1 MDKSSCEEI
10 RSGALAHL
18 IPVFYQP
25 LVLELSE
32 SKLFMAD
39 KLREEAR
46 ASFLDRVGQQLME
59 PEELKLM
66 MQEIQK
72 WMSSRS
78 ESSTVD
84 PTLINYEEFGQL
96 RSLVSEKAKVFFTAR
111 TFCRLLRSDPYGR
124 IGVNELMQY
133 IMRKTW
139 IYQTRIS
146 LGQYDVTGLGWL
158 MERDVELY
166 ITDISA
172 TIPQLAHIDESL
184 MPFYTC
190 MAYKRF
196 FFFLDRKRLG
206 KIRITDMIA
215 SGFVDEL
222 LELRDVDNTNQLQ
235 DEENSQDAENN
246 NAEIGK
252 NWFSLANVLNLY
264 GIYMNLDADGNGMLS
279 KKELMAYGSGTLTE
293 EFVGRVFEELA
304 MDNKQDPADSF
315 SLNYFFRGIQRAMEA
330 SGCMVVKFE
339 NINDELFDM
348 IKPKKHDQIT
358 YDDLLRSKCGGI
370 FINILIHLDGF
381 LSYENREFSNLVAY
395 TDEVELVSL
404 RADVIISLV
413 NNNFY
418 CNVKL
423 ILCHCYLQFYF
434 LNDRIELVGRSF

>member
-1 MDKSSCEEI
+1 LFRKMDKSSCEEI

-18 IPVFYQP
+18 IPVFYRP
-25 LVLELSE
+25 PVLEASE
-32 SKLFMAD
+32 SRHFMAA
-39 KLREEAR
+39 KLRDEAR
-46 ASFLDRVGQQLME
+46 SLFLDRVGQQLME

-72 WMSSRS
+72 WMSSRC

-139 IYQTRIS
+139 ICQTRIS

-190 MAYKRF
+190 MGYKRF
-196 FFFLDRKRLG
+196 FFFLDRKRVG

-222 LELRDVDNTNQLQ
+222 LELRDADNANDQLQ
-235 DEENSQDAENN
+235 DENSQDAENN
-246 NAEIGK
+246 NNAPVGK
-252 NWFSLANVLNLY
+252 NWFSLANVLNVY

-279 KKELMAYGSGTLTE
+279 RKELMSYGSGTLTE
-293 EFVGRVFEELA
+293 EFVGRVFEEYMTFDGEMDFKGFVDFKLA
-304 MDNKQDPADSF
+304 MDNKQDPAGLAYFFRLFDIRQKGYLDSF

-330 SGCMVVKFE
+330 SGCMIVKFE

-348 IKPKKHDQIT
+348 IKPKKHGQIT
-358 YDDLLRSKCGGI
+358 YDDLVRSKCGGV

-381 LSYENREFSNLVAY
+381 LTYENREFSNLVAY
-395 TDEVELVSL
+395 TEEGDE
-404 RADVIISLV
+404 AD
-413 NNNFY
+413 F
-418 CNVKL
+418 
-423 ILCHCYLQFYF
+423 
-434 LNDRIELVGRSF
+434 